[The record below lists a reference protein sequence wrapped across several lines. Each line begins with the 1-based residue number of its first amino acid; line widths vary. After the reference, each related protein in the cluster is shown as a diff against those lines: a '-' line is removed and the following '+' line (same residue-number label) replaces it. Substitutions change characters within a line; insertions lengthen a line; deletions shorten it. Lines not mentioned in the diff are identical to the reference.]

1 MSNLEIKAL
10 ELIITP
16 KKEGKK
22 AFLDT
27 FIFEPEN
34 IEEQS
39 LGNLYIIGEVTD
51 ISSNSEYL
59 INLLVATIKK
69 EYYSNTS
76 RSPMESLESSL
87 TKTNEMLA
95 DFAEQGNI
103 EWIGNLHITIAVFKN
118 SVFYFSQAGLSKAL
132 LVRGKNIIDIGQDL
146 VSDLKPH
153 PLKTFSNIA
162 SGQIDKEDK
171 LILTTSKFLKHI
183 SEERIADI
191 IASDPANAI
200 EQFESALGEKNNIAA
215 IFLEVK
221 PKNALSFGFK
231 KIGEDRLSDES
242 QYSLKYDG
250 KKDRLSEVINE
261 LNLAEKDIP
270 ASEKIRTA
278 AKAARFVAENAKK
291 LSLAAWSQAK
301 KYSLAA
307 YAALKPKVIALSNN
321 ARTRIKDLA
330 RAAGEKLK
338 SSSFSAKIL
347 SNFEN
352 FKNAAAGKLSGITP
366 DYIKSIPLKNRIIA
380 VSLVIAIAAISYG
393 AIVYRK
399 AEQEK
404 KNIQYYSS
412 LLNAAQTAEK
422 QAEVAQMYQDGNKTR
437 DLIRLAMTNI
447 EKLSQSGYF
456 IPETNDLKK
465 KTVGQLDKLEFVSR
479 LENPSALV
487 DFAANSQN
495 IKTDGIVW
503 LSNKLYSF
511 NSANNAIY
519 TYDFSD
525 KTSKILAVNSR
536 DTGHIKIGKP
546 VDNKIIFLT
555 DSPGIAVYDPKKPE
569 IANVPIKLDGAEN
582 EILDIANYQSAST
595 LYLLS
600 KSDNEIYKHRLIAGG
615 YDKGAKWI
623 SDAAGSNIQDPV
635 SLAIDG
641 NIYLLQDNADS
652 AVLKLNKGAKKDF
665 SAPVLLL
672 PLKKASKILTS
683 ETMKNIYILDPE
695 NKRVV
700 VMMKDGKLLKQ
711 FTSDKFDNLIDLA
724 VSANE
729 KGIYLLNKT
738 SVYEIKL

>member
-16 KKEGKK
+16 KREGKK

-69 EYYSNTS
+69 EYYSNTN

-95 DFAEQGNI
+95 DFAEHGNI

-162 SGQIDKEDK
+162 SGQIDKDDK

-183 SEERIADI
+183 SEERISDI
-191 IASDPANAI
+191 IASDPENII
-200 EQFESALGEKNNIAA
+200 EQFESALGEKNNVAA

-221 PKNALSFGFK
+221 PKNALSFGLK
-231 KIGEDRLSDES
+231 KIGEDRLNDEG

-250 KKDRLSEVINE
+250 KKDRLSEVIDE

-291 LSLAAWSQAK
+291 LLLAAWSLAK
-301 KYSLAA
+301 KYSLES

-321 ARTRIKDLA
+321 ARAKAKDLV
-330 RAAGEKLK
+330 RAAGGKLK

-347 SNFEN
+347 NNFEN
-352 FKNAAAGKLSGITP
+352 LGKMAAAKISTITP
-366 DYIKSIPLKNRIIA
+366 DYIKNIPLKNR
-380 VSLVIAIAAISYG
+380 VIAAVLLVAVVTISYG

-399 AEQEK
+399 AAQEK
-404 KNIQYYSS
+404 KNVQYYSS
-412 LLNAAQTAEK
+412 LLDAAQNAEK
-422 QAEVAQMYQDGNKTR
+422 EAEIAQMYQDGNKTR

-447 EKLSQSGYF
+447 EKLSKSGYF
-456 IPETNDLKK
+456 ISETADLNK
-465 KTVGQLDKLEFVSR
+465 KTIEQLDKLESIVR

-519 TYDFSD
+519 TYDFTD
-525 KTSKILAVNSR
+525 KTSKILAVNSQNA
-536 DTGHIKIGKP
+536 GHIKIGKP

-555 DSPGIAVYDPKKPE
+555 DSPGIAMYDPKKSE
-569 IANVPIKLDGAEN
+569 IANMPIKLDPAEN
-582 EILDIANYQSAST
+582 EILDIANYQSASN

-600 KSDNEIYKHRLIAGG
+600 KNNNEIYKHLLTAGG
-615 YDKGAKWI
+615 YAKGAKWT
-623 SDAAGSNIQDPV
+623 SDATGSNIQDPV
-635 SLAIDG
+635 SMAIDG
-641 NIYLLQDNADS
+641 NIYLLQDNADG

-665 SAPVLLL
+665 STPDLLV
-672 PLKKASKILTS
+672 PLKKAAKILTS

-700 VMMKDGKLLKQ
+700 VITKNGKLLKQ

-738 SVYEIKL
+738 SVFEMKL